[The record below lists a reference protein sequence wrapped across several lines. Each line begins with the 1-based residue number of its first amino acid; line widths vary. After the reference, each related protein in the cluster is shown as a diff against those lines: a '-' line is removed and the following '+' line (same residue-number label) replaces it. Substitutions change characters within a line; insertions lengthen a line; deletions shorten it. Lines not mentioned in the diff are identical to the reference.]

1 MVEIV
6 AIEGH
11 HRIQLRTGIFA
22 TNRLY
27 QEVFCSSVSKLTRID
42 YKPSNKHY

>member
-27 QEVFCSSVSKLTRID
+27 QEVFCLD